1 MIFYDCKTAPSP
13 RRARMFIAEK
23 GLEIE
28 TVEIDMR
35 NKEQMS
41 PEYRKINPH
50 CTLPS
55 LVLDDGAVLTSTS
68 GIWHYL
74 EAAHPEPPLMGR
86 DAAEKGRIADVQWR
100 IVATGMDP
108 IGEALRNTSP
118 AMKGRAL
125 TGPRDYE
132 QIAELGE
139 RGLTRIS
146 GFLERLDEMIGDQ
159 PFAAG
164 ETFSVADIDLLV
176 TVEFAGWLK
185 LSLPEDAGN
194 AQRWYAA
201 VSERPS
207 AKL

>member
-125 TGPRDYE
+125 TGAPRLRAD
-132 QIAELGE
+132 
-139 RGLTRIS
+139 RG
-146 GFLERLDEMIGDQ
+146 
-159 PFAAG
+159 AG
-164 ETFSVADIDLLV
+164 
-176 TVEFAGWLK
+176 
-185 LSLPEDAGN
+185 
-194 AQRWYAA
+194 
-201 VSERPS
+201 
-207 AKL
+207 